1 MGGWARWDRVTFR
14 DSKAARPTAK
24 VASINGIA
32 IIGITINGITING
45 LRSVISDQRVAVDD
59 GRAKSSSPEGI
70 GCETTV
76 ADCPKVNPPPLI

>member
-32 IIGITINGITING
+32 IIGITING